1 MNRASVFASIL
12 LSLVLACGDDDGT
25 SVPID
30 SGTDASF
37 DAGRDDDG
45 GADDAGSDDAGS
57 DDAGSDDAG
66 TDDAGADDAGSDDAG
81 SDDAGSDDAGS
92 DDAGLG
98 TRDAGPDACHS
109 LDFGADEVALR
120 RVDTLPTMT
129 GGTIPDGV
137 YDAVDYQTTGGTM
150 GAYRGTWNIRSTSA
164 GVGTMDVIQQL
175 TLTGVGPI
183 VPRTMSWTASG
194 TALAR
199 TETCP
204 NEGAATNFTYSVV
217 TEGGVTRLL
226 ARNNTVLFV
235 LERR

>member
-1 MNRASVFASIL
+1 MNRASVFLAIL
-12 LSLVLACGDDDGT
+12 FSLVLACGDDDGT
-25 SVPID
+25 SVPVD

-37 DAGRDDDG
+37 DAGGDAGRDAGTDDD
-45 GADDAGSDDAGS
+45 ASTDDAGS

-66 TDDAGADDAGSDDAG
+66 TDAGSDDAG
-81 SDDAGSDDAGS
+81 TDAGG

-120 RVDTLPTMT
+120 RVDSLPTMT

-137 YDAVDYQTTGGTM
+137 YDAVDYQTTAGLM
-150 GAYRGTWNIRSTSA
+150 GAYRGTWNIRSTGA
-164 GVGTMDVIQQL
+164 GVGTMDVIQQV
-175 TLTGVGPI
+175 TVTAPGPI
-183 VPRTMSWTASG
+183 VPRTLSWTTSG

-204 NEGAATNFTYSVV
+204 NEGAATSFTYSVV
-217 TEGGVTRLL
+217 IEGGVTRLL
-226 ARNNTVLFV
+226 ARSNTLLFV

>member
-1 MNRASVFASIL
+1 MNRASAFASIL
-12 LSLVLACGDDDGT
+12 LSLLLACGDDDGT

-30 SGTDASF
+30 SGTDAGF
-37 DAGRDDDG
+37 
-45 GADDAGSDDAGS
+45 
-57 DDAGSDDAG
+57 DAGSDDAG
-66 TDDAGADDAGSDDAG
+66 TDAGSADDAGTDDAGSDASTDAGSDDAG
-81 SDDAGSDDAGS
+81 I
-92 DDAGLG
+92 G
-98 TRDAGPDACHS
+98 TRDAGPDACHA
-109 LDFGADEVALR
+109 LDFGADEVPLR

-137 YDAVDYQTTGGTM
+137 YDAVDYQTTGGAM
-150 GAYRGTWNIRSTSA
+150 GAYRGTWSIRSTGA

-183 VPRTMSWTASG
+183 VPRTLSWTASG

-199 TETCP
+199 TEICP

-226 ARNNTVLFV
+226 ARSTTVLFV

>member
-1 MNRASVFASIL
+1 MNRASAFASIL

-30 SGTDASF
+30 SGTDAGLDAGG
-37 DAGRDDDG
+37 DAGRD
-45 GADDAGSDDAGS
+45 AGSD
-57 DDAGSDDAG
+57 
-66 TDDAGADDAGSDDAG
+66 DDAGADDAGFDAGGDDAG
-81 SDDAGSDDAGS
+81 ADAGG

-98 TRDAGPDACHS
+98 TRDAGSDTCHS

-120 RVDTLPTMT
+120 RVDSLPTMT
-129 GGTIPDGV
+129 GGTIPDGI
-137 YDAVDYQTTGGTM
+137 YDAVDYQTTGGAT
-150 GAYRGTWNIRSTSA
+150 GAYRGTWSIRSTGA

-183 VPRTMSWTASG
+183 VPRTLSWTASG

-204 NEGAATNFTYSVV
+204 NEGAMTNFTYSVV

-226 ARNNTVLFV
+226 ARSASVLFV

>member
-1 MNRASVFASIL
+1 MNRTSVIPSIL

-25 SVPID
+25 SAPID

-37 DAGRDDDG
+37 DAGSDDAG
-45 GADDAGSDDAGS
+45 SDDAGSDDAGS

-66 TDDAGADDAGSDDAG
+66 TDDAGSDDAG
-81 SDDAGSDDAGS
+81 SDDAGMDAGTDAGS
-92 DDAGLG
+92 DDAGIG

-109 LDFGADEVALR
+109 LDFGADEVPLR

-137 YDAVDYQTTGGTM
+137 YDAVDYQTTAGLM
-150 GAYRGTWNIRSTSA
+150 GAYRGTWHIRSTGA

-175 TLTGVGPI
+175 TVTAPGPI

-194 TALAR
+194 NALAR

-204 NEGAATNFTYSVV
+204 MEGAATNFTYSVV

-226 ARNNTVLFV
+226 ARSNTLLFV